1 MTYIPQNLNT
11 INLTEYEIKNYY
23 SLTPVD
29 EYDNGHKKRLSKIIN
44 EFITYQN
51 GGTFT
56 SKESQ
61 KQKKKRLMA
70 FCNDTPKN
78 SKVFIAFNMWR
89 KSQINKHI
97 LKQTKKSTIAS
108 TPETLSDDKIKIK
121 ELEELLKE
129 RDNEIRKLKNK
140 VKKLSEKTEV
150 RVEEVVKPVK
160 VETVVKPVKVEPVV
174 ETVVEPVVETV
185 EDDNP
190 YAESFEVEALKIY
203 KERVNKKADY
213 FIKIIDDN
221 PERRSDTDLINE
233 AYDFIN
239 EEIDLI
245 QEIHDLEYDDLVTRY
260 EILTDHIH
268 YS

>member
-29 EYDNGHKKRLSKIIN
+29 EYDMTHKKRLSKIID

-51 GGTFT
+51 GGSFT

-70 FCNDTPKN
+70 FCNGTPKN

-89 KSQINKHI
+89 KGQIDKHI
-97 LKQTKKSTIAS
+97 LKQTKQSTI
-108 TPETLSDDKIKIK
+108 ETAETDDKIKIK

-129 RDNEIRKLKNK
+129 KDNEIRKLKNK
-140 VKKLSEKTEV
+140 VKKLSVKTEV
-150 RVEEVVKPVK
+150 RVEEEVEEVVHE
-160 VETVVKPVKVEPVV
+160 VEV
-174 ETVVEPVVETV
+174 VVEPVVEV
-185 EDDNP
+185 KVQPVVEEDEDDNP
-190 YAESFEVEALKIY
+190 YDNTCEEEALEIY
-203 KERVNKKADY
+203 KERVDKKADH
-213 FIKIIDDN
+213 FVKIIDDN
-221 PERRSDTDLINE
+221 PERKSDTQLLNE
-233 AYDFIN
+233 AYEFIH

-245 QEIHDLEYDDLVTRY
+245 QEIQEDLEYDDLIKRLD
-260 EILTDHIH
+260 ILTDHIH